1 MTEGLTDKGPMMSR
15 RTLLRVTEAAAGLAV
30 VDALTGCA
38 PNNDQNKGIKPEDTK
53 TLPNPE
59 TVKPVEGMKMIEG
72 KAPYNMKFGEAQDF
86 NPTGLPGWQPDG
98 QVTRLEDG
106 SLLVPAR
113 RQVFKVTPKNGD
125 YVDAV
130 EVFGPSKE
138 ETAEGIVA
146 YEAIMSAVKVNGV
159 YYGVTHQ
166 ETWPSADDGS
176 GYLAKIR
183 LVKSLDNGNTWSAVD
198 TIISGSHPAK
208 KAGEKVSGSGQPQIA
223 VIGDEVGVWY
233 TEWSQ
238 GRYGADAIHHARAK
252 ISEMENPEAW
262 KKWDGDGF
270 NTPGLGGV
278 GKAVIAPQ
286 AFEGKPGKYT
296 ALPSI
301 QKSDKF
307 GGKWLCVYEMNN
319 GNVASLS

>member
-1 MTEGLTDKGPMMSR
+1 M
-15 RTLLRVTEAAAGLAV
+15 
-30 VDALTGCA
+30 
-38 PNNDQNKGIKPEDTK
+38 
-53 TLPNPE
+53 
-59 TVKPVEGMKMIEG
+59 
-72 KAPYNMKFGEAQDF
+72 
-86 NPTGLPGWQPDG
+86 
-98 QVTRLEDG
+98 
-106 SLLVPAR
+106 
-113 RQVFKVTPKNGD
+113 
-125 YVDAV
+125 
-130 EVFGPSKE
+130 FGPSKE

-319 GNVASLS
+319 GNVASLSEDGINWTDHKQITEFRQGNDVLASEDIFNRYTSLVKNPTNSNKGVMFYAQGEYNKAPHTMKVREFEFT